1 MKFTLKHSGF
11 YLLLLCLFFTA
22 CGEDNRDAEWGYEKA
37 LAKGLRS
44 NERTDQ
50 LLLDLKFGMTGAEVS
65 RHFDRLS
72 AEQSLEVTPAGY
84 STDFDLPELP
94 GETTLNVLPV
104 FTDEA
109 GGKLYALDFTIVY
122 NGEMQSSKKSFVVM
136 EVTKEF
142 RLRYGADFFV
152 LRDEQQDRTI
162 VQVKNNRRLAFWRGP
177 GKNVTGRFVDLSVA
191 PREPLRPAGNDR
203 PQMGMNSISERK

>member
-1 MKFTLKHSGF
+1 MNITVMQSGF
-11 YLLLLCLFFTA
+11 FLILLCLLFTA

-50 LLLDLKFGMTGAEVS
+50 LLLDLTFGMTGAEVS
-65 RHFDRLS
+65 KHFDRLS
-72 AEQSLEVTPAGY
+72 AEQSLEVTAAGY
-84 STDFDLPELP
+84 STDFELPELP
-94 GETTLNVLPV
+94 GKTTLNVLPV

-122 NGEMQSSKKSFVVM
+122 EGDIQSSKKSFVLM

-162 VQVKNNRRLAFWRGP
+162 VQVRNNRRLAFWRGP

-191 PREPLRPAGNDR
+191 PEDPLKPTNSNRPM
-203 PQMGMNSISERK
+203 MGMNSNKSK